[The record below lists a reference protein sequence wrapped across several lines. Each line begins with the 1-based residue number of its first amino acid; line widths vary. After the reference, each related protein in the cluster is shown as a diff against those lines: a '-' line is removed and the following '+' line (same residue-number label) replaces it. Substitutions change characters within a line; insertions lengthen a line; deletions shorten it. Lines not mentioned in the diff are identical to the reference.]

1 MIPTSCFTAETR
13 LIFRLAAKPW
23 TRCVLIARC
32 PPRRKPPPQNALSK
46 PVQPD
51 AALAAVV
58 GKDPLPRT
66 ELTKRLWQY
75 VRKHELQD
83 PKDKRS
89 IRTDEKLLAVIFEPL
104 SDEQVLKSVT

>member
-1 MIPTSCFTAETR
+1 MPTQKK
-13 LIFRLAAKPW
+13 AATPK
-23 TRCVLIARC
+23 
-32 PPRRKPPPQNALSK
+32 NALSK

-66 ELTKRLWQY
+66 ELTKRLWEY

-83 PKDKRS
+83 PKDKRA
-89 IRTDEKLLAVIFEPL
+89 DEKLLAVFNGKKIVSMFEMTRCREPR
-104 SDEQVLKSVT
+104 T

>member
-1 MIPTSCFTAETR
+1 MPTPKK
-13 LIFRLAAKPW
+13 AATPK
-23 TRCVLIARC
+23 
-32 PPRRKPPPQNALSK
+32 NALSK

-66 ELTKRLWQY
+66 ELTKRLWEY

-89 IRTDEKLLAVIFEPL
+89 IRADENLLAVFNGKKAVSMFEMKERSNARPGVLLPL
-104 SDEQVLKSVT
+104 SINERTSLWLPLHPN